1 MRQELCD
8 EVRILQERFDGAIRR
23 WIDGYA
29 EGGGRIHCGRGCS
42 ACCSLTVNCTFTE
55 AVRAADAISDLQAAA
70 VAEHVARLRQLLPRA
85 RDLTDWLRLHRR
97 EAGYCPLLGR
107 DGDCGAYA
115 VRPFSCRALLATRES
130 RWCGADFSE
139 LSSEEKRG
147 FVESLDRSVVAFPMH
162 YVAATRDLGEELEQ
176 RAALALMARF
186 SFSLYGSFP
195 VLVHLER
202 EHRLSDLLPQGADA
216 VRHLLEREGL
226 FHPFLAAIHD

>member
-1 MRQELCD
+1 MWRELCD
-8 EVRILQERFDGAIRR
+8 EVGILQERFDGAIRR

-29 EGGGRIHCGRGCS
+29 EQGGHIHCGRGCS

-55 AVRAADAISDLQAAA
+55 AGRAAAVITDHQAAA
-70 VAEHVARLRQLLPRA
+70 VAAHVAHLRKILPRA
-85 RDLTDWLRLHRR
+85 ENLTGWLRLHRR
-97 EAGYCPLLGR
+97 EAGFCPFL
-107 DGDCGAYA
+107 DHEGACCVYA

-130 RWCGADFSE
+130 RWCGADFAE

-162 YVAATRDLGEELEQ
+162 YAAATRELGEELEQ
-176 RAALALMARF
+176 RSAMAFMARF

-202 EHRLSDLLPQGADA
+202 EHGLSSLLPRGADA
-216 VRHLLEREGL
+216 VRRLLEREGL
-226 FHPFLAAIHD
+226 SHSFLVAIQD